1 MTSLRIP
8 RAPCSDE
15 VAICS
20 ASPEGAAGFEPT
32 TAGSEE
38 AALRLTELAAHR
50 GDADELRRLVDGGS
64 EEAAVRLTE
73 LAAKRGDVEEV
84 LRLVDGG
91 TEEAALRLVEL
102 NRDMK

>member
-1 MTSLRIP
+1 
-8 RAPCSDE
+8 
-15 VAICS
+15 
-20 ASPEGAAGFEPT
+20 
-32 TAGSEE
+32 
-38 AALRLTELAAHR
+38 
-50 GDADELRRLVDGGS
+50 
-64 EEAAVRLTE
+64 LTE